1 MNSDQRKSFRIQT
14 SEGREH
20 ACLVVGKREIKAHI
34 LDESAGGF
42 AVALLENV
50 EVQQN
55 QVHMLKTSAGSF
67 QTRVAR
73 IEHFTDGQLLGLM
86 RLSDLSEEEAKEPQ
100 AASWRDCL
108 LTPAQSG
115 GAGASGVAFGIGMA
129 VLLGTLVCGL
139 AVYGMRY
146 LPARRG
152 PATGQSARDF
162 AEAVTGEIEKARAA
176 AATEA
181 ERVAKEKSE
190 KIQANLAKHS
200 PELARQQARVSAE
213 VLYRLQLTA
222 DQSRRVRDILNR
234 SSGDL
239 SSAEAEIR
247 SVLTSEQ
254 VQQWRSLA
262 P

>member
-20 ACLVVGKREIKAHI
+20 ACLTVGKREIKARI

-42 AVALLENV
+42 AVALLEEV

-55 QVHMLKTSAGSF
+55 QMHLLKTAAGLY
-67 QTRVAR
+67 QTRIAR
-73 IEHFTDGQLLGLM
+73 IEHFADGKLLGLV
-86 RLSDLSEEEAKEPQ
+86 RLSDLSEEETKEPQ

-115 GAGASGVAFGIGMA
+115 GTGASGVAVGIGMA
-129 VLLGTLVCGL
+129 VVLGTLVCGL

-146 LPARRG
+146 LPAKRSPG
-152 PATGQSARDF
+152 NGQLAREF
-162 AEAVTGEIEKARAA
+162 AEAVTGEIEKAKESAA
-176 AATEA
+176 VAG
-181 ERVAKEKSE
+181 RVAKEKSTAFKE
-190 KIQANLAKHS
+190 TAAAAPAS
-200 PELARQQARVSAE
+200 EFVRRQARVSSE
-213 VLYRLQLTA
+213 TLYRLQLTS
-222 DQSRRVRDILNR
+222 DQSRQIRNILDR

-239 SSAEAEIR
+239 TAAEAEIR

-254 VQQWRSLA
+254 VKKWRSLA